1 MFDFAKRKIC
11 ANQLISMMK
20 GIAALAPTLLLT
32 LILTSCMSDDYTDTA
47 AGKSDTYINL
57 NVSTPTAQARAN
69 APAKPAGTSGKLGLE
84 ETYPSPNTEEK
95 ITSIRVWAFRS
106 GSDRATATPIG
117 FKSETNLSAQ
127 GSHKVSMMITRKN
140 AENLD
145 KIDLYILLNAES
157 EGVLDG
163 RDCIKM
169 TRAELENLVIKN
181 QFGITAEGTAQTTV
195 VPQAGLP
202 ISRVIQDLD
211 VTKNIKDNATDA
223 ALHSINIPLIRA
235 VSKLHFF
242 FTRRKVSDKD
252 KNTEGVEV
260 TKIEVNE
267 NVIPTQS
274 SVFPTATTDANKET
288 EGLTGNLNF
297 LSYLNQKMT
306 FGSVATKDIGPVSDP
321 TSYIRKHDQTAEAY
335 ITQLRGATP
344 ECHLSYLRETGKEL
358 TGTIYYKLNKS
369 GAEKKATFSISKAYR
384 NHEMVVYGY
393 FLGNGDKELTL
404 TLNYY
409 VAGWTK
415 KEPTDIVFN

>member
-1 MFDFAKRKIC
+1 MFDFAKRKIG

-57 NVSTPTAQARAN
+57 NVSTTTAQARAN
-69 APAKPAGTSGKLGLE
+69 APANTAGTGGKLGLE

-95 ITSIRVWAFRS
+95 ITSIRVWAFKS
-106 GSDRATATPIG
+106 DTDRATATPIG
-117 FKSETNLSAQ
+117 FKSETNLTAQ

-163 RDCIKM
+163 KNCIKM
-169 TRAELENLVIKN
+169 TRADLEKLVIKN
-181 QFGITAEGTAQTTV
+181 QFGITAEGTAQTRV

-202 ISRVIQDLD
+202 ISRVIKELD
-211 VTKNIKDNATDA
+211 VTNNIKDNATDA

-242 FTRRKVSDKD
+242 FTRKNVKD
-252 KNTEGVEV
+252 TEGVVV

-267 NVIPTQS
+267 SVIPTQS
-274 SVFPTATTDANKET
+274 SVFPTATTDAKKET
-288 EGLTGNLNF
+288 EGLTGNLNSLTY
-297 LSYLNQKMT
+297 LSQKMT

-321 TSYIRKHDQTAEAY
+321 TSYIRKPGQTADAY
-335 ITQLRGATP
+335 ITQLSGVTT

-358 TGTIYYKLNKS
+358 TGTIYYKLDKS
-369 GAEKKATFSISKAYR
+369 GAEKQTPFRISKAYR

-393 FLGNGDKELTL
+393 FLGDEKSTL

-409 VAGWTK
+409 VADWNEK
-415 KEPTDIVFN
+415 KATDIVFD